1 MPKMGITHVQSALGL
16 ILALKDGG
24 VEQELE
30 KLKIVADENNDLLA
44 KANADQAAADALK
57 NRSEALIAEYEGLLK
72 EVEQR
77 EAAVSKRENENRIK
91 KIELDRRV
99 SEFTAESKSIMES
112 LEQDKAETAKALS
125 NAKRAKTN
133 AERNEQKSEQIRVD
147 LEQRQARL
155 TEAMR

>member
-44 KANADQAAADALK
+44 KANADQAAADDLK
-57 NRSEALIAEYEGLLK
+57 DRSEALIAEYEGLLK

-112 LEQDKAETAKALS
+112 LEQDKAATAKALS